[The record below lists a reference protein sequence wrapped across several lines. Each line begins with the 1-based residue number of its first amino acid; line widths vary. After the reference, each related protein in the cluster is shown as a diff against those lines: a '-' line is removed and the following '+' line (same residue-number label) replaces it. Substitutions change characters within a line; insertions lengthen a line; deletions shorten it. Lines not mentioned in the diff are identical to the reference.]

1 MLKDEI
7 LVVEDELSN
16 RMMIDCCLAAK
27 YKIIHASDIKT
38 ALEKLS
44 QFQPKMILL
53 DLYLPDGLGFDLI
66 NHLEQDVEN
75 RNVPVLLLTLE
86 AKPEIKAKGFA
97 LGIYDYIVKP
107 FSTIELL
114 ARVEAHL
121 SRSKQ
126 INNKESVPLQLG
138 EFNLNDEAKQI
149 HYKKEALPLTPLEF
163 KLLSYFMK
171 NKGKVVSR
179 DELAKSIWMKSYFQ
193 SRTIDRHI
201 SSVRKKM
208 GDGSG
213 YIETVSQAG
222 YRFNFFKK
230 YCIKEES

>member
-16 RMMIDCCLAAK
+16 RMIIDHCLAAK
-27 YKIIHASDIKT
+27 YKVIHASDIKM

-66 NHLEQDVEN
+66 NHLEKDIEN
-75 RNVPVLLLTLE
+75 HDVPVLLLTLE
-86 AKPEIKAKGFA
+86 AKPEIKAKGFS

-107 FSTIELL
+107 FSTVELL

-121 SRSKQ
+121 IRAKQ
-126 INNKESVPLQLG
+126 INNKENVPIQLG
-138 EFNLNDEAKQI
+138 EFNLNNEAKQI
-149 HYKKEALPLTPLEF
+149 HYKQKALQLTPLEF
-163 KLLSYFMK
+163 KLLSYFMR
-171 NKGKVVSR
+171 NSGKVVSR

-208 GDGSG
+208 GAGSG

-222 YRFNFFKK
+222 YRFNV
-230 YCIKEES
+230 